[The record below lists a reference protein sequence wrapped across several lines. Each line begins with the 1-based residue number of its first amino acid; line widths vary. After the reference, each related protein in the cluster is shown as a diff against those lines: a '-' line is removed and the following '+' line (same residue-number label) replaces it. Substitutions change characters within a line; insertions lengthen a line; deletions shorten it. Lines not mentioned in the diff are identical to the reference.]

1 MQEEVVNRTV
11 TLAVNTSRMTTHV
24 LKSALIKLLA
34 EMKRSRDSPLQIP
47 HGKQTGKRSSGRML
61 GSPIS
66 RSQTKILNP
75 LSRQPENMVWIKPS
89 KRTKPVISPNI
100 WSFS

>member
-47 HGKQTGKRSSGRML
+47 HGKQTGKRSSGRNA
-61 GSPIS
+61 GVSNIEI
-66 RSQTKILNP
+66 TDKN
-75 LSRQPENMVWIKPS
+75 IK
-89 KRTKPVISPNI
+89 
-100 WSFS
+100 SFEQAARKYGVD